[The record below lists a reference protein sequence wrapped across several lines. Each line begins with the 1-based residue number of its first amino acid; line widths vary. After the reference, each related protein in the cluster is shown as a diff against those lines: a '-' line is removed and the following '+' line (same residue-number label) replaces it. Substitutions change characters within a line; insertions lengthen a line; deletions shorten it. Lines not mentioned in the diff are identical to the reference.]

1 MQGEEIENL
10 QLTLERLVSESPE
23 KDKRLRRATI
33 LRDTRVSKFNQM
45 EQIDSNSEIEDDWRS

>member
-45 EQIDSNSEIEDDWRS
+45 EQIDSNSEIEDDWRG

>member
-1 MQGEEIENL
+1 MQGEEIEHL

-23 KDKRLRRATI
+23 KDKMLRRATI

-45 EQIDSNSEIEDDWRS
+45 EQIDSNSEIEDDWGS

>member
-1 MQGEEIENL
+1 MQGEEIEHL

-23 KDKRLRRATI
+23 KDKMLRRATI

-45 EQIDSNSEIEDDWRS
+45 EQIDSNSEIEDD